1 MLLRNAM
8 QPIRNALSVV
18 MELSQLIGRSPRHTL
33 IFRQCKQ
40 QLAIGGN
47 GVRPICCTRWTV
59 QTAVMAAIKAVF
71 SNYAALK
78 QALQLIGE
86 SSYDDNGRR
95 ASGLLS
101 PRIHDR
107 VSRFGGGGGR
117 PPTPLFFDPPPK
129 IKEGLLVGGGG
140 GACPHTPFVATID
153 HTMPWPQQPAPTKSN
168 AFHSICVYCQNK

>member
-18 MELSQLIGRSPRHTL
+18 MELSQLIGCSPRHTL

-107 VSRFGGGGGR
+107 VSRFGGGGMPSHPLCCDHR
-117 PPTPLFFDPPPK
+117 PHYAMAST
-129 IKEGLLVGGGG
+129 
-140 GACPHTPFVATID
+140 ACPHKIKFF
-153 HTMPWPQQPAPTKSN
+153 PQ
-168 AFHSICVYCQNK
+168 HLCVLSK